1 VKRIAVLHYAAPPIT
16 GGTERIIYHHL
27 RLLHA
32 AGYDLRVI
40 TGKGDEGYYET
51 SFSHSVDF
59 HLIPLLDPHHPEVRA
74 AARDASDAGP
84 VFSALR
90 DRLVATLRPLLQ
102 NQDICLV
109 HSVATSS
116 RHLPLTAALHQ
127 LASEGTTRLAAWSH
141 DYPVTGAARP
151 EGYPESLP
159 FTAWPGVEYVA
170 GSHQQRASMAS
181 ILGISPAAIRVI
193 PSGIDPVGTQ
203 KLERSVENLVE
214 RLDLLASDPLILLP
228 CCRQPGAE
236 EERALEM
243 LAHLRSHKDTARLLV
258 VDLSLAEDGS
268 SSPHLEGIRALRQR
282 LGLEKVVHFLTDW
295 QDVEDRLRVNE
306 KILSDLL
313 ALTDLLLFPQFTNA
327 SSCQAL
333 LAAALAR
340 VPVFTAGSPLIQE
353 ITGGLVQLIDPG
365 LSPAEMA
372 HTILDFLE
380 NDRSY
385 QLRQVVLRRY
395 SWEAIFKEGL
405 VPLLYGIQPP
415 AHALD

>member
-1 VKRIAVLHYAAPPIT
+1 VKRIAVLHYTAPPII

-27 RLLHA
+27 RLLHS

-59 HLIPLLDPHHPEVRA
+59 HLIPLLDPHHPEVRD

-90 DRLVATLRPLLQ
+90 DRLVDTLRPLLQ
-102 NQDICLV
+102 DQDICLV
-109 HSVATSS
+109 HSAATST

-127 LASEGTTRLAAWSH
+127 LVLEGITRLAAWCH
-141 DYPVTGAARP
+141 DFPATAAARP

-159 FTAWPGVEYVA
+159 YTAWPGVEYIA

-181 ILGISPAAIRVI
+181 TLGISPAAVRVI
-193 PSGIDPVGTQ
+193 PSGIDPLGVH
-203 KLERSVENLVE
+203 KLEGSTKDLVE
-214 RLDLLASDPLILLP
+214 RLDLLASDPLIMLP
-228 CCRQPGAE
+228 CCRQPGDE

-243 LAHLRSHKDTARLLV
+243 LAHLRSHKETARLMV
-258 VDLSLAEDGS
+258 VELSLTEDS
-268 SSPHLEGIRALRQR
+268 ASAFRLEGIRALRQR

-295 QDVEDRLRVNE
+295 QEVHNRLRVNE
-306 KILSDLL
+306 NILSDLFS
-313 ALTDLLLFPQFTNA
+313 LTDLLLFSPFTDSA
-327 SSCQAL
+327 SCQAL

-340 VPVFTAGSPLIQE
+340 VPVFTSGSPLIQE
-353 ITGGLVQLIDPG
+353 IAGGLVQLLDPG
-365 LSPAEMA
+365 LSPADMA

-380 NDRSY
+380 NDRTY
-385 QLRQVVLRRY
+385 QLRRVVLRRY

-405 VPLLYGIQPP
+405 VPLLYGIQPT